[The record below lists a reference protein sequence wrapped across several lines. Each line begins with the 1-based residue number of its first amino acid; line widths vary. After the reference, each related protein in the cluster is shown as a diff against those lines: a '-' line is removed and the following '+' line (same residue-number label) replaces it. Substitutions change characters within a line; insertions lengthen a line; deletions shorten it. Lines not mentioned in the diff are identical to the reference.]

1 MSIVGII
8 GRYFINFMVLVLVEE
23 GKDTVNFP
31 LIGGELKKIAYQ
43 DFFTI
48 WLVEWEADGRGL
60 DDSFNI

>member
-31 LIGGELKKIAYQ
+31 LIGGELKKIAY
-43 DFFTI
+43 TT
-48 WLVEWEADGRGL
+48 
-60 DDSFNI
+60 